1 MRNDVSLLPIVTTV
15 AIVAIV
21 AMESDVGTVAELS

>member
-1 MRNDVSLLPIVTTV
+1 MRNDASLLPIVTT
-15 AIVAIV
+15 VAIV